1 MSEVNP
7 SGSQD
12 QASGDDQGT
21 KQTVSHETYAKV
33 LSEKKAFQAKLKEQ
47 EEILSK
53 IAQEKLEAEGKFKES
68 AEHNKKLAEQYKTQ
82 NLELVKN
89 ITNKTIKS
97 QFKSAAEKLGCVD
110 PDVAYMSCNFDDL
123 EVTEDLEFDKAKLD
137 AKIQDLTKSKPYLF
151 KKDVK
156 LPNDLIPS
164 KNQPS
169 KSLSEMNPT
178 ELLNEYKKLSSI

>member
-110 PDVAYMSCNFDDL
+110 AEIAMKACSFDDL
-123 EVTEDLEFDKAKLD
+123 EVTEDFEFDNQKLVG
-137 AKIQDLTKSKPYLF
+137 KIQELTKSKPYLF
-151 KKDVK
+151 KKDFKMVQDIT
-156 LPNDLIPS
+156 PSNSSIPT
-164 KNQPS
+164 
-169 KSLSEMNPT
+169 KSLTDLSEQ
-178 ELLNEYKKLSSI
+178 ELKNLLKNAK